1 MVSFFDQLVSET
13 AKTYPDKC
21 ALIFKQRQTSYAEL
35 EDQMIQL
42 AKGLASVGVKRHDRV
57 AVFLPKTIETVASF
71 FATSLIHGVFVPVNS
86 VLKSGQVQHILND
99 CDVKVLITSSD
110 RLKALAEILPL
121 CPALQ
126 QIILVDKQPK
136 SPLTT
141 LPTTLMHDLG
151 DAHLPQAHRADNDM
165 AAILY
170 TSGSTGKPKGVVLSH
185 RNLLVGAHSVSD
197 YLENHEQDVILAL
210 LPLSF
215 DYGLSQVTTALMV
228 GATCVLM
235 DYFLPGDV
243 IKAMETHQVT
253 GLAAVPPLWQ
263 QLMKLDWP
271 QSAAAQL
278 RYFTNSGGAM
288 PLVTLTKLRNTF
300 PNASPYLMYGLT
312 EAFRS
317 TYLPPA
323 LVDERIGSMGKAIPN
338 AEVMVVRED
347 GSECDTDE
355 PGELVHR
362 GPHVSLGYWND
373 PEKTAERFK
382 PVPYKQSGLVL
393 QEMAVWS
400 GDTVKRDKDG
410 FLYFVGRK
418 DEMIKTSGYRVSPME
433 VEEACYQ
440 GAEEVA
446 EAVATGVDDIELG
459 QAIVLLLVLKDN
471 IELDEKAVLAKCK
484 KAMPNFMHPKHVEFR
499 QALPRNPN
507 GKVDRSLL
515 SKELKEKYQNV

>member
-1 MVSFFDQLVSET
+1 MVTFFDELVSHS
-13 AKTYPDKC
+13 AKHHAQRR
-21 ALIFKQRQTSYAEL
+21 ALIYKNTQLTYDEL
-35 EDQMIQL
+35 EQQVAQI
-42 AKGLASVGVKRHDRV
+42 AKGLTRLGLNRHDRV
-57 AVFLPKTIETVASF
+57 AVFLPKLPETIVAM
-71 FATSLIHGVFVPVNS
+71 FATSRANGVFVPVNS
-86 VLKSGQVQHILND
+86 VLKAPQVQHILND
-99 CDVKVLITSSD
+99 CDVKVLVTSSD
-110 RLKALAEILPL
+110 RVKALLPILDK
-121 CPALQ
+121 CPALEH
-126 QIILVDKQPK
+126 IIVIDK
-136 SPLTT
+136 
-141 LPTTLMHDLG
+141 LPTFDVGSVDVQLWGALQ
-151 DAHLPQAHRADNDM
+151 ALPYAPIHRADNDM

-185 RNLLVGAHSVSD
+185 RNLVAGAMSVAE
-197 YLENHEQDVILAL
+197 YLENDQDDVLLAL

-215 DYGLSQVTTALMV
+215 DYGLSQVTTAFLR
-228 GATCVLM
+228 GASVVLM
-235 DYFLPGDV
+235 DYFLAGDV
-243 IKAMETHQVT
+243 VKTIEKHQVT

-263 QLMKLDWP
+263 QLMKAKWP
-271 QSAAAQL
+271 ESATQQL

-288 PLVTLTKLRNTF
+288 PQVTLGKIRATF
-300 PNASPYLMYGLT
+300 TNASPYLMYGLT

-317 TYLPPA
+317 TYLHPDH
-323 LVDERIGSMGKAIPN
+323 VDQRHGSMGKAIPN

-347 GSECDTDE
+347 GSECDADE

-373 PEKTAERFK
+373 PAKTAERFK
-382 PVPYKQSGLVL
+382 PVPAQLGGLVL

-440 GAEEVA
+440 GAEEIA
-446 EAVATGVDDIELG
+446 EAVATGIQDLELG
-459 QAIVLLLVLKDN
+459 QAIVLLLVAKD
-471 IELDEKAVLAKCK
+471 EVEVDEKAILAKCK

-499 QALPRNPN
+499 QSLPRNPN

-515 SKELKEKYQNV
+515 NKEMKEKYQNV